1 MLDLLLS
8 LSISSKS
15 NIRERRRPDLF
26 LPNPASRSGAGLIR
40 QVCEQFGQ
48 TVDGDPATAETAAQE
63 PVRCADGY
71 VRRSPVQPY
80 GTAED
85 YTRRRTRRIVMIA
98 LAAVFA
104 VLLIYALM
112 RSGLLVFRLR

>member
-1 MLDLLLS
+1 MAWKELLL
-8 LSISSKS
+8 LHDTQPEEQPLLGDGETKD
-15 NIRERRRPDLF
+15 RD
-26 LPNPASRSGAGLIR
+26 GLIR

-48 TVDGDPATAETAAQE
+48 TVAGDPATAETAAQE

-85 YTRRRTRRIVMIA
+85 FMRRRTRRIVIIA
-98 LAAVFA
+98 LVAVFA
-104 VLLIYALM
+104 VLLVYALM

>member
-1 MLDLLLS
+1 MAWKELLQLHDT
-8 LSISSKS
+8 KP
-15 NIRERRRPDLF
+15 EEQVQFGD
-26 LPNPASRSGAGLIR
+26 SGEKDRGSLIR
-40 QVCEQFGQ
+40 QVCEQFGK
-48 TVDGDPATAETAAQE
+48 TVAENAAEDDDMQG

-85 YTRRRTRRIVMIA
+85 FLRRRIRRIVMIV
-98 LAAVFA
+98 LGVIFA
-104 VLLIYALM
+104 VLLILALM

>member
-1 MLDLLLS
+1 MAWKELLL
-8 LSISSKS
+8 LHDTQPEEQPRLGDGETKD
-15 NIRERRRPDLF
+15 RT
-26 LPNPASRSGAGLIR
+26 GLIR

-48 TVDGDPATAETAAQE
+48 TVDGDPATAEIAAQE
-63 PVRCADGY
+63 PVHCADGY

-85 YTRRRTRRIVMIA
+85 FTRRRTRRIVMIA

>member
-1 MLDLLLS
+1 MAWKELLLLHDTQPEKQTVPGEGEPKDQGS
-8 LSISSKS
+8 
-15 NIRERRRPDLF
+15 
-26 LPNPASRSGAGLIR
+26 LIR
-40 QVCEQFGQ
+40 RVCEQFGK
-48 TVDGDPATAETAAQE
+48 TVTEDSAADAGIQE

-85 YTRRRTRRIVMIA
+85 FMRRRIRRIIMI
-98 LAAVFA
+98 LLGAVFA

>member
-1 MLDLLLS
+1 MAWKELLLLHDTEPEKQNMLGDGEPGDRGS
-8 LSISSKS
+8 
-15 NIRERRRPDLF
+15 
-26 LPNPASRSGAGLIR
+26 LIR

-48 TVDGDPATAETAAQE
+48 TVTEQKAEDAEPQA

-85 YTRRRTRRIVMIA
+85 FMRRRIRRIVTIVIIA
-98 LAAVFA
+98 GFA
-104 VLLIYALM
+104 VLLVYALM

>member
-1 MLDLLLS
+1 MAWKELLL
-8 LSISSKS
+8 LHDTQPEEQPRLGDGETKD
-15 NIRERRRPDLF
+15 R
-26 LPNPASRSGAGLIR
+26 AGLIR
-40 QVCEQFGQ
+40 QVCAQFGQ

-71 VRRSPVQPY
+71 VRRSPVQPS

-85 YTRRRTRRIVMIA
+85 FTRRRTRRIVMIA

>member
-1 MLDLLLS
+1 MAWKELLQQHQLA
-8 LSISSKS
+8 
-15 NIRERRRPDLF
+15 EDGQT
-26 LPNPASRSGAGLIR
+26 LPEQGASREQGSLIR
-40 QVCEQFGQ
+40 QVCEQFGK
-48 TVDGDPATAETAAQE
+48 TVAETAAEDDDMQG

-85 YTRRRTRRIVMIA
+85 FLRRRIRRIVMIV
-98 LAAVFA
+98 LGVIFAA
-104 VLLIYALM
+104 LLILALM